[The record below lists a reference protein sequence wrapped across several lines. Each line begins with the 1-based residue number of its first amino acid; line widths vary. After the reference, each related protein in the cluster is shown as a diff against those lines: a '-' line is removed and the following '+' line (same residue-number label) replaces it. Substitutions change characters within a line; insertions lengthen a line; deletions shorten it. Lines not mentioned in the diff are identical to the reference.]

1 MIPFYKFAL
10 RVVILLLCLFSIP
23 TVGGAKEPP
32 SSKYDIESAEVGK
45 QGTYL
50 IKVYVYTKKGG
61 ASIEDF
67 KYAAVHGVI
76 FRGFSGKGYSS
87 QKPLASADS
96 ETEHKD
102 FYSSFFGDG
111 KHLAYAEVVTP
122 SCDRVKISKKEY
134 KVGAIVSVSKD
145 ELRKALEAAGVVRS
159 LNSGF

>member
-1 MIPFYKFAL
+1 ML
-10 RVVILLLCLFSIP
+10 RLIILFLCMLFVP
-23 TVGGAKEPP
+23 TAVDAKRPVTA
-32 SSKYDIESAEVGK
+32 KYDIESAGVGT

-50 IKVYVYTKKGG
+50 VKVYVYTKKGG

-76 FRGFSGKGYSS
+76 FRGFSGKGFSS
-87 QKPLASADS
+87 QKPLAKAES
-96 ETEHKD
+96 EAEHKD

-145 ELRKALEAAGVVRS
+145 ELRKALETAGVIRS